1 MTAQELREL
10 TDAELE
16 EKARGFRE
24 ELFKLRL
31 RASVSQIENPMR
43 IRLLRREL
51 ARVATVLRERA
62 RTAGPAAAPARGRA
76 GGGKP

>member
-1 MTAQELREL
+1 MTARELREL
-10 TDAELE
+10 SDAELE

-43 IRLLRREL
+43 IRLLRRGL

-62 RTAGPAAAPARGRA
+62 RTARAAEGPARVRA
-76 GGGKP
+76 GGGEP